1 MKEKQLQQAVLN
13 YLTLQGNLGKCLF
26 LRNNTFCG
34 RITRRDGSQGYIK
47 NNTIRGAP
55 DIMLFLPK
63 GNTIFLEL
71 KSDGGRLSQEQ
82 KEFAVRAE
90 RLGFSFVVVRSLD
103 DILPYFENQS

>member
-1 MKEKQLQQAVLN
+1 MKEISLQQAVIN
-13 YLTLQGNLGKCLF
+13 YLTLQGNLGRCLF

-34 RITRRDGSQGYIK
+34 AITRRDGSRGYIK
-47 NNTIRGAP
+47 NATIKGAP

-71 KSDGGRLSQEQ
+71 KSDTGKLSQAQ

-90 RLGFSFVVVRSLD
+90 ALGFNYQVIRSLD
-103 DILPYFENQS
+103 DITAYFEN